1 MIVTPQNI
9 SEIMF
14 AWKQQN
20 ALEKS
25 TAAVKKDEN
34 GKERRVGDR
43 DEDGKENGKVDGV
56 RIKYKEETSLSF
68 MLAVWKT
75 EDLIEHSKL
84 K

>member
-9 SEIMF
+9 GEIMF

-25 TAAVKKDEN
+25 TAAVK
-34 GKERRVGDR
+34 R
-43 DEDGKENGKVDGV
+43 DEKGEEIKVGEKGHEV
-56 RIKYKEETSLSF
+56 RVKYKEETSLSF

-75 EDLIEHSKL
+75 ND
-84 K
+84 

>member
-9 SEIMF
+9 GEIMF

-25 TAAVKKDEN
+25 TAAVKRDKDGNER
-34 GKERRVGDR
+34 KEG
-43 DEDGKENGKVDGV
+43 GV
-56 RIKYKEETSLSF
+56 RLKYKEETSLSF

-75 EDLIEHSKL
+75 ND
-84 K
+84 